1 MHQQSTAT
9 PASSSVTWD
18 SLEAWVR
25 ERIQGFIQD
34 LLEEEVTE
42 LLGRRKSERRAAVDP
57 QPGYRNGYG
66 KPRRL
71 TLGCGTITVC
81 RPRVRGLDARFQ
93 SRVLPLFARRTREV
107 SALLPE
113 LYLHGLAAGDFD
125 LALRGLVGQDA
136 PLSASTVAR
145 LKARW
150 QLEWETWSARRLDDL
165 EVVYLWVDGVD
176 VKAGLEK
183 EKAALLVA
191 IAGLSDGRKVVVAVA
206 PGHRES
212 AESWGA
218 LLRDLR
224 DRGMPCPRLVIGDG
238 HLGIWGGLREV
249 YPEAAEQRC
258 WNHRILNILDTLPR
272 AQHAAAKPLLTAIA
286 YAPTRAEAEERRATF
301 EAWCRRHGYDQA
313 AAAVG
318 RDWDRFMTFY
328 RFPRS
333 TGCICGRRTSSN
345 PRWRRCDCARTRP
358 NGSSGSLMRR
368 PSFGRCFSLPKVD
381 SAASMRRSW
390 RSECTWGSSIEME
403 SKSPRRGPSR
413 ESYLHTH

>member
-1 MHQQSTAT
+1 METARAVGYPLGGLRTPGCEPGRRGTAAMHQQSTAT

-125 LALRGLVGQDA
+125 LALRGLLGQDA

-165 EVVYLWVDGVD
+165 EVVYLWVDGVY

-238 HLGIWGGLREV
+238 HLGICGGLREV
-249 YPEAAEQRC
+249 YAE
-258 WNHRILNILDTLPR
+258 
-272 AQHAAAKPLLTAIA
+272 AAAKPLLTAIGC
-286 YAPTRAEAEERRATF
+286 APTLAEAEERRATS
-301 EAWCRRHGYDQA
+301 EAWCRRHGYDHA

-318 RDWDRFMTFY
+318 WDWDRFMT
-328 RFPRS
+328 
-333 TGCICGRRTSSN
+333 
-345 PRWRRCDCARTRP
+345 
-358 NGSSGSLMRR
+358 
-368 PSFGRCFSLPKVD
+368 
-381 SAASMRRSW
+381 
-390 RSECTWGSSIEME
+390 
-403 SKSPRRGPSR
+403 
-413 ESYLHTH
+413 